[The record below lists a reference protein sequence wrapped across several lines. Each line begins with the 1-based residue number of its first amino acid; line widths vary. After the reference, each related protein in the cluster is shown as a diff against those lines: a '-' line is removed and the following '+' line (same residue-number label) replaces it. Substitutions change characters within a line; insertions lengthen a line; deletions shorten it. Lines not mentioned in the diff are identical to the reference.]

1 MTDAQDAS
9 TKPPAAA
16 NAFVVFGATGDLAGK
31 MIVPALM
38 RIVAGTP
45 PPRIVAVG
53 SRDDGAEQLRGRMRA
68 QVVAHDASLA
78 AAFDAFAPR
87 IAFVGGDLASD
98 RVFADVA
105 KALGSARNP
114 VHYLAIPPSL
124 FERALDG
131 LVAAG
136 LAGAKRPGARVAIE
150 KPFGHDLASAQALEA
165 AVARALDPSA
175 AWRIDH
181 FLAKDPVRALAD
193 LRAHATFV
201 DAPWRAGALAAIEIT
216 MAEAFGVGTRGAF
229 YERTGVL
236 RDVFQNHLLELVA
249 IATMDPCAPRDAEA
263 FAAARIAALRAIA
276 PLAPGDVVYGQYDGY
291 RDEPDVARGSDVATF
306 LAVRLASRAPRAAG
320 VPIVVRA
327 GKSMAL
333 TATTLTLHLAGGDR
347 MAFRLGPGDTGIAIR
362 AARLAPHTLARR
374 MPLAIVAKTGDDEDR
389 DAYVNILAA
398 LRDGD
403 HSVSERAE
411 GVFAAWRV
419 VEPVLAAPIRVH
431 RYARGSM
438 GPAEADRL
446 LPHGVRWLDAMT
458 APVTDP

>member
-1 MTDAQDAS
+1 MPIPHDAAVN
-9 TKPPAAA
+9 PPARA

-38 RIVAGTP
+38 RIAGAPAT
-45 PPRIVAVG
+45 RIVAVG
-53 SRDDGAEQLRGRMRA
+53 SRDDGADRLRGRMRA

-78 AAFDAFAPR
+78 AAFDAFAPQ
-87 IAFVGGDLASD
+87 IAFVGGDLAGA
-98 RVFADVA
+98 RVFDDVA
-105 KALGSARNP
+105 KALGGARAP
-114 VHYLAIPPSL
+114 VHYLAIPPAL
-124 FERALDG
+124 FERALEG
-131 LVAAG
+131 LVASG
-136 LAGAKRPGARVAIE
+136 LAGTRRPGARVAIE
-150 KPFGHDLASAQALEA
+150 KPFGHDLASARALEA
-165 AVARALDPSA
+165 AVARVLAPSA
-175 AWRIDH
+175 AYRIDH
-181 FLAKDPVRALAD
+181 YLAKDPVRALAD

-201 DAPWRAGALAAIEIT
+201 DAPWRPGALAAIEIT

-249 IATMDPCAPRDAEA
+249 IATMDPVAPGDADA
-263 FAAARIAALRAIA
+263 YAAARIAALRAIA

-291 RDEPDVARGSDVATF
+291 RDEPDVARDSEVATF
-306 LAVRLASRAPRAAG
+306 LAVRLASRASRAAG

-347 MAFRLGPGDTGIAIR
+347 MAFRLGPGDTGIALR
-362 AARLAPHTLARR
+362 AERLAPHALDRR
-374 MPLAIVAKTGDDEDR
+374 VPLAIAAKTGDDEDR

-403 HSVSERAE
+403 RSVSERAD

-419 VEPVLAAPIRVH
+419 VEPVLAAPIRVR

-438 GPAEADRL
+438 GPAEADRV
-446 LPHGVRWLDAMT
+446 LPRGVAWLDAMT
-458 APVTDP
+458 QPMASS

>member
-1 MTDAQDAS
+1 MTDSQA
-9 TKPPAAA
+9 TPMKPPATA

-38 RIVAGTP
+38 RIVAGAA

-53 SRDDGAEQLRGRMRA
+53 SRDDGADVLRGRMRA

-78 AAFDAFAPR
+78 SAFDAFAPR
-87 IAFVGGDLASD
+87 IAFVGGDLAGD
-98 RVFADVA
+98 RVYADVA

-114 VHYLAIPPSL
+114 VHYLAIPPAL

-165 AVARALDPSA
+165 AVARALDPA
-175 AWRIDH
+175 AAYRIDH

-193 LRAHATFV
+193 LRASATFV
-201 DAPWRAGALAAIEIT
+201 DAPWRRGALAAIEIT
-216 MAEAFGVGTRGAF
+216 MAETFGVGTRGAF

-249 IATMDPCAPRDAEA
+249 IVTMDPVAPRDAEA
-263 FAAARIAALRAIA
+263 FAASRIAALRAIA
-276 PLAPGDVVYGQYDGY
+276 PLSPADVVYGQYDGY
-291 RDEPDVARGSDVATF
+291 RDEDHVARGSDVATF
-306 LAVRLASRAPRAAG
+306 LAVRLASRAPRVDG

-347 MAFRLGPGDTGIAIR
+347 MAFRLGPGDTGIAVL
-362 AARLAPHTLARR
+362 AARLAPHTLERR
-374 MPLAIVAKTGDDEDR
+374 VPLALAAKTGDDEDR

-403 HSVSERAE
+403 RSVSERAD

-419 VEPVLAAPIRVH
+419 VEPVLAAPIRVN
-431 RYARGSM
+431 RYGRGSM

-446 LPHGVRWLDAMT
+446 LPHGIRWLDAMT
-458 APVTDP
+458 APTTNP